1 MAFVSDFFFFFTSEN
16 VFEVD
21 PTCSI
26 YWYFVSFYIWIKFH
40 YLNIPKYHN
49 FSRLPTDGHL
59 GYFYFSALTNYIA
72 MKMWALVI
80 VWTYVFISFESIPQ
94 RGRVSLV
101 GYILLGHKII
111 LCFINWGIAKLF
123 SKVSVPF
130 YSCGIIQYVSFCDW
144 LISYIIMSSRFIH
157 VIAHFQFPS
166 FLRLIFHCMD
176 ISYSDYLFICW

>member
-49 FSRLPTDGHL
+49 FSHLPTDGHL

-80 VWTYVFISFESIPQ
+80 VWTYVFISFEIK
-94 RGRVSLV
+94 
-101 GYILLGHKII
+101 YIWKWKLDHMVI
-111 LCFINWGIAKLF
+111 LCLIFWWTAKLF
-123 SKVSVPF
+123 FTAAVPL
-130 YSCGIIQYVSFCDW
+130 CIT
-144 LISYIIMSSRFIH
+144 ISNLWG
-157 VIAHFQFPS
+157 FQFSTSLPALVMLH
-166 FLRLIFHCMD
+166 FLD
-176 ISYSDYLFICW
+176 